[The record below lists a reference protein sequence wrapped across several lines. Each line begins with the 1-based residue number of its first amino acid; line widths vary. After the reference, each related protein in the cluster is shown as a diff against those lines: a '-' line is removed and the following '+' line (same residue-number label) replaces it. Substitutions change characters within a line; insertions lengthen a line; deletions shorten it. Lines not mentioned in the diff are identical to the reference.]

1 MSWVALNELAAP
13 NRAEMILLL
22 DEGITQLEKL
32 HPQRARVVV
41 DRFFG
46 GLTTEEIAERL
57 GIGQRSV
64 ERHWAM
70 AKVWLLR
77 WIQSGNLTGERVIA

>member
-1 MSWVALNELAAP
+1 
-13 NRAEMILLL
+13 
-22 DEGITQLEKL
+22 
-32 HPQRARVVV
+32 
-41 DRFFG
+41 
-46 GLTTEEIAERL
+46 LTTDEIAERL